1 MKADFEKGTKVCS
14 KCKRELPIEMFCKN
28 EKNQDGLNYWCKQ
41 CAKFYCDKTR
51 NTFDGEL
58 NKIRGGSIFVKRDYE
73 LTEEQL
79 NKRERGRLYRKSNSN
94 TNPYGILIWY
104 DGKINKLDDRL
115 YRKIYRAEYNRQRRC
130 AMFGCIGRKKPSDHF
145 LFDFDLEQMLK
156 DNVYVKDGKHNKYI
170 TKWWDGEIRHW
181 TVNDGIWKKNESNEV
196 KKIKKEENSMS
207 KNKNIKIINKKEE
220 TLFSQLKV
228 GDCFIL
234 KQDADSELYMKTA
247 EVRFKNALICN
258 SVNLNNG
265 RYILLGSIDE
275 ITKVSVDITAKV
287 Q

>member
-1 MKADFEKGTKVCS
+1 MYSNCKS
-14 KCKRELPIEMFCKN
+14 KR
-28 EKNQDGLNYWCKQ
+28 LN
-41 CAKFYCDKTR
+41 
-51 NTFDGEL
+51 
-58 NKIRGGSIFVKRDYE
+58 
-73 LTEEQL
+73 
-79 NKRERGRLYRKSNSN
+79 
-94 TNPYGILIWY
+94 PHGILIWY
-104 DGKINKLDDRL
+104 DEKLNELDYES
-115 YRKIYRAEYNRQRRC
+115 YRKILITEYNRQRKC
-130 AMFGCIGRKKPSDHF
+130 AIRGHIGVKKPSEHF

-156 DNVYVKDGKHNKYI
+156 DNVYYSTGQHKKYI

-181 TVNDGIWKKNESNEV
+181 TVNDGIWKKENSNEV
-196 KKIKKEENSMS
+196 KEEENSMS
-207 KNKNIKIINKKEE
+207 KNKSIKIIDKKEE

-234 KQDADSELYMKTA
+234 KNDSDSELYMKTA

-265 RYILLGSIDE
+265 RYLLLGSIDE

>member
-1 MKADFEKGTKVCS
+1 MAREKANQIAYNIIVKNAKKKYAKKYAYVFNGEHKICRGRST
-14 KCKRELPIEMFCKN
+14 IE
-28 EKNQDGLNYWCKQ
+28 
-41 CAKFYCDKTR
+41 
-51 NTFDGEL
+51 
-58 NKIRGGSIFVKRDYE
+58 KRDYE
-73 LTEEQL
+73 LMQEQL
-79 NKRERGRLYRKSNSN
+79 IKRERNRLYSGRKNKNSN
-94 TNPYGILIWY
+94 AHGILVWY
-104 DGKINKLDDRL
+104 DEKLNELDNEL
-115 YRKIYRAEYNRQRRC
+115 YRKIYKAEYGRQKRC
-130 AMFGCIGRKKPSDHF
+130 AMLGYIGRKNPSEHF

-156 DNVYVKDGKHNKYI
+156 DNVYVKNGKYNEYI

-181 TVNDGIWKKNESNEV
+181 TVNDGIWKKENSNEV
-196 KKIKKEENSMS
+196 IKIGSNMS
-207 KNKNIKIINKKEE
+207 ETKNIKIINKKEE

-265 RYILLGSIDE
+265 RYLLLGSIDE

>member
-14 KCKRELPIEMFCKN
+14 RCKKELPIEMF
-28 EKNQDGLNYWCKQ
+28 
-41 CAKFYCDKTR
+41 
-51 NTFDGEL
+51 
-58 NKIRGGSIFVKRDYE
+58 
-73 LTEEQL
+73 
-79 NKRERGRLYRKSNSN
+79 
-94 TNPYGILIWY
+94 
-104 DGKINKLDDRL
+104 
-115 YRKIYRAEYNRQRRC
+115 
-130 AMFGCIGRKKPSDHF
+130 
-145 LFDFDLEQMLK
+145 
-156 DNVYVKDGKHNKYI
+156 
-170 TKWWDGEIRHW
+170 
-181 TVNDGIWKKNESNEV
+181 
-196 KKIKKEENSMS
+196 S

-234 KQDADSELYMKTA
+234 KQAADSALYMKTA
-247 EVRFKNALICN
+247 EVRFKNAMICN

>member
-1 MKADFEKGTKVCS
+1 MF
-14 KCKRELPIEMFCKN
+14 KR
-28 EKNQDGLNYWCKQ
+28 
-41 CAKFYCDKTR
+41 
-51 NTFDGEL
+51 
-58 NKIRGGSIFVKRDYE
+58 
-73 LTEEQL
+73 
-79 NKRERGRLYRKSNSN
+79 
-94 TNPYGILIWY
+94 
-104 DGKINKLDDRL
+104 
-115 YRKIYRAEYNRQRRC
+115 EYNRQFRC
-130 AMFGCIGRKKPSDHF
+130 AICGHVGRLKPSEHF

-156 DNVYVKDGKHNKYI
+156 GNVYCSNGEYNKYI

-181 TVNDGIWKKNESNEV
+181 TVNDGIWKKNESNKAKE
-196 KKIKKEENSMS
+196 IKKEENSMS

-220 TLFSQLKV
+220 TLFGQLKV

-234 KQDADSELYMKTA
+234 KQAADAELYMKTA

>member
-1 MKADFEKGTKVCS
+1 MKADFEKGTKVCPM
-14 KCKRELPIEMFCKN
+14 CKKELSIEMFCNDKN
-28 EKNQDGLNYWCKQ
+28 NPDGLNYWCKQ
-41 CAKFYCDKTR
+41 CAKSYRDKTR
-51 NTFDGEL
+51 NTFNGER
-58 NKIRGGSIFVKRDYE
+58 KTRRGNSVFMKRDYE

-79 NKRERGRLYRKSNSN
+79 NKRECGRRYRKDNKN
-94 TNPYGILIWY
+94 ENPHAILIWY
-104 DGKINKLDDRL
+104 DEKINKLDDGL
-115 YRKIYRAEYNRQRRC
+115 YRKIYRAEYNRQKRC
-130 AMFGCIGRKKPSDHF
+130 AMLGYIGRKKPSEHF

-156 DNVYVKDGKHNKYI
+156 DNVYVKNGKYNEYI

-181 TVNDGIWKKNESNEV
+181 TVNDGIWKKENSSEV
-196 KKIKKEENSMS
+196 KEEENSMS
-207 KNKNIKIINKKEE
+207 KNKSIKIIDKKEE

-234 KQDADSELYMKTA
+234 KNDSDSELYMKTA

-265 RYILLGSIDE
+265 RYLLFGSIDE

-287 Q
+287 K